1 MFLKVRHG
9 QELERM
15 VREKAPRHDE
25 FTWHL
30 DNDRRGKGSSAVGG
44 RMTPS
49 LMSDFGFPGTTKL
62 PRVGG
67 FVKCCSLYMAL
78 ETTVLTDNYHALI
91 RGLVTA

>member
-1 MFLKVRHG
+1 
-9 QELERM
+9 
-15 VREKAPRHDE
+15 
-25 FTWHL
+25 
-30 DNDRRGKGSSAVGG
+30 
-44 RMTPS
+44 MTP